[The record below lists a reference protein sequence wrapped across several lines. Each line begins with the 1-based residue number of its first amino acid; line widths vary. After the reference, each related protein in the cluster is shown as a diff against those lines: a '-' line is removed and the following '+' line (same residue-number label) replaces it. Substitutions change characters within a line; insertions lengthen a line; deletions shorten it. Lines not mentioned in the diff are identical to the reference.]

1 MILIALW
8 FAQNK
13 NFNATKKLR
22 SKIINEL
29 KMLSANMKKTL
40 ETINEKSQEIAKQLK
55 NSKHIFFCGFGI
67 AEYVAK
73 EGALKM
79 KEMTYLHCQ
88 SINLQ
93 TIGNNF
99 YTYMVKYP
107 RTPAIFI
114 VLDSQKNKDQY
125 IQKMEN
131 LKEKT
136 DLMGIVITDI
146 KHEGLLARLNKFSE
160 NRP

>member
-1 MILIALW
+1 MDLLIPFRRAKEHNLQRINVVNKVNSTLARENDCGVYLNCGREFSVASTKAYVCQVTVMILIALW

-79 KEMTYLHCQ
+79 KEMTYLHC
-88 SINLQ
+88 
-93 TIGNNF
+93 
-99 YTYMVKYP
+99 
-107 RTPAIFI
+107 
-114 VLDSQKNKDQY
+114 
-125 IQKMEN
+125 
-131 LKEKT
+131 
-136 DLMGIVITDI
+136 
-146 KHEGLLARLNKFSE
+146 
-160 NRP
+160 